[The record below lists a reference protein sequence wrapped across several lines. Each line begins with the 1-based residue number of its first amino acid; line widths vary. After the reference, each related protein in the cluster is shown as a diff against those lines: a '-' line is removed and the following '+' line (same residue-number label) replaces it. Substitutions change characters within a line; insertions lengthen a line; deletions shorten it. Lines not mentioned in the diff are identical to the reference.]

1 MNEQNTLIRP
11 NSFREWLRQGEINEM
26 APAIQPEKSSL
37 KYVIWASSDNA
48 SHGPRIKV
56 YETAAGRGRN
66 FSVSIS
72 NNPKIVAGKSF
83 ASDKELRQ
91 IFDFIIENLDNLIG
105 YWNSELSSTEFA
117 ENILKFKKK

>member
-1 MNEQNTLIRP
+1 MNEPIIAVS
-11 NSFREWLRQGEINEM
+11 NSFREWIRQGEINEM
-26 APAIQPEKSSL
+26 APAIQPEKSGL

-48 SHGPRIKV
+48 SQGPRIKV
-56 YETAAGRGRN
+56 YETEAGRGRN

>member
-26 APAIQPEKSSL
+26 APAIQPEKSGL

>member
-1 MNEQNTLIRP
+1 MNEQIKPST

-26 APAIQPEKSSL
+26 APAIQPEKSGL

-48 SHGPRIKV
+48 AHGPRIKV
-56 YETAAGRGRN
+56 YETAAGRGRS

-91 IFDFIIENLDNLIG
+91 IFDFIIENLENLIG

>member
-1 MNEQNTLIRP
+1 MNEQIKP
-11 NSFREWLRQGEINEM
+11 SANSFREWLRQGEINEM
-26 APAIQPEKSSL
+26 APAIQPEKSGL

>member
-1 MNEQNTLIRP
+1 MNEQNTLISP

-26 APAIQPEKSSL
+26 APAIQPEKSGL

>member
-1 MNEQNTLIRP
+1 MNEQNTLIGS

-26 APAIQPEKSSL
+26 APAIQPEKSGL

-91 IFDFIIENLDNLIG
+91 IFDFIIENLDNLIR